1 MNHQQYLFYGHFIYE
16 KVESFVMLK
25 LNSSQKT
32 IFAVA
37 LHLLCKPKWILMK
50 CMQCVPAAVL
60 CNTFT
65 FTPPHSASSIQ
76 HWNVL
81 SSWGTKITEGRSLYS
96 PSIPKIQ
103 KCSVFEDHDVPPIKE
118 CFAIIEQDAKHFWDG
133 RAAERAT
140 RCDLCSAAGIV
151 GSALNV

>member
-65 FTPPHSASSIQ
+65 FTPPPTQLQASSTETYFPAEVQRSQRVARSTAHPFQKFKSVPCLKIMMSPPSKNALQ
-76 HWNVL
+76 LLNRMQNIFGMVELQSEPPAVICVL
-81 SSWGTKITEGRSLYS
+81 QPEL
-96 PSIPKIQ
+96 
-103 KCSVFEDHDVPPIKE
+103 
-118 CFAIIEQDAKHFWDG
+118 
-133 RAAERAT
+133 
-140 RCDLCSAAGIV
+140 
-151 GSALNV
+151 